1 MSFANEGRPPV
12 PGERIEEADPN
23 LHDAP
28 RYTCRLVGE
37 CDIGCNLGA
46 KNTLDFNYLS
56 AAKRAGAELRT
67 GAEVRSFEPRDGGG
81 FRISY
86 VTQPAPIHT
95 AWTRTA
101 TASAAR
107 HSLRSGK
114 SCESP

>member
-67 GAEVRSFEPRDGGG
+67 GAEVRSLEPRDDHAENHHDQEQQQLLHGGQPRSVRP
-81 FRISY
+81 FR
-86 VTQPAPIHT
+86 VG
-95 AWTRTA
+95 WR
-101 TASAAR
+101 
-107 HSLRSGK
+107 
-114 SCESP
+114 